1 MQQVSSKHMQE
12 ETTKK
17 EWNKRG
23 GNRWRERERERERH
37 TERQRDRVR
46 AKEIIR

>member
-23 GNRWRERERERERH
+23 GNRWRERERD
-37 TERQRDRVR
+37 TQRDR
-46 AKEIIR
+46 ETE